1 MWLTPMLG
9 KIPQFFFLVI
19 SVASHVLEKSCFVW
33 LWQAICY
40 IRKKLCGCRRQ
51 ALAVKKHR
59 SRQIYFIHCYDTL
72 IALSRTLVTADRRL
86 KRPQSLRSLFR
97 MTAILI
103 GLDEQFS
110 VIMHFQERFEKRRKK
125 RHFGTYWSSLVEIYQ

>member
-1 MWLTPMLG
+1 MASSILYKK
-9 KIPQFFFLVI
+9 KI
-19 SVASHVLEKSCFVW
+19 
-33 LWQAICY
+33 
-40 IRKKLCGCRRQ
+40 LCGCRRQ

-59 SRQIYFIHCYDTL
+59 SRQIYLFINHCYGTL

-110 VIMHFQERFEKRRKK
+110 VIPNFQERFEKRRKE
-125 RHFGTYWSSLVEIYQ
+125 RHFGTY